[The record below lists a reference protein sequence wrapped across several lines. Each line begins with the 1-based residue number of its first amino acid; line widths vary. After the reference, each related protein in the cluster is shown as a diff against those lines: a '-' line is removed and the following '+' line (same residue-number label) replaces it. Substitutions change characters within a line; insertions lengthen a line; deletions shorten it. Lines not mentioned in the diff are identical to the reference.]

1 MTRHAHAVVTG
12 LALVLGL
19 WLPGVS
25 SAEGT
30 LKGRVV
36 TFRVV
41 AYEDPAHPLFDGE
54 GQTVRVSDAV
64 EFGLRPE
71 GPQNGLDVIPV
82 QVNISDHR
90 IEVRYDGAKE
100 VHPLVAKFNG
110 YVLSF
115 DTQCVLF
122 EGAKVDQAGSNV
134 TLSDADVTWNRN
146 TLMINLSGRSYV
158 TGSHFAVDLAVTDC
172 PLS

>member
-1 MTRHAHAVVTG
+1 MRLRAHPVVIALG
-12 LALVLGL
+12 LVLGL
-19 WLPGVS
+19 WPSGWAL
-25 SAEGT
+25 AEGT

-90 IEVRYDGAKE
+90 VEVRYDGPKE
-100 VHPLVAKFNG
+100 VHPLEAKFNG

-122 EGAKVDQAGSNV
+122 QGAKVDQAWSSVPV
-134 TLSDADVTWNRN
+134 TDKDVTWNRN
-146 TLMINLSGRSYV
+146 TLMINLSGQSYV
-158 TGSHFAVDLAVTDC
+158 TGSHFAVDLDVTDC